1 MSTQHALG
9 ESGLDFISPIGEN
22 DKWKWVNSPNYHYIF
37 RKADGLF
44 LRWGK
49 THEDDPQWSPIG
61 AELADVE
68 ISKNGCPKA
77 WSNGTG
83 NGAGNSTS
91 GNPDKPFPSQSCPYC
106 YKSNTTAEPENMS
119 LDTFKTIIRKIGP
132 QLTQVALGL
141 TGVQTNPDLIP
152 IMQHCRNVGV
162 VPNYTLSG
170 VDLTDEIAEATGR
183 LAGAVAVSY
192 HGDWGLCRNTIER
205 MSKAGVKQVNI
216 HAVTTDKE
224 TLVELIHQIKMVQ
237 GRPDFKL
244 NALVFLSLKPKG
256 RAARMHNIS
265 EQDLVE
271 VVNMA
276 RVLDIGVG
284 FDSCSAHRALAI
296 YGKEQE
302 QYIEPCESSL
312 FSGFV
317 DVYGM
322 FHPCSFA
329 EGEVEFPQGIYI
341 PGQENFRR
349 DVWMAPEVVQW
360 RDNLL
365 KLGRTCPLFGART

>member
-1 MSTQHALG
+1 MSD
-9 ESGLDFISPIGEN
+9 LDFVTPWGEN
-22 DKWKWVNSPNYHYIF
+22 DKWKWVRSADYNYDF
-37 RKADGLF
+37 RKSDGLF

-49 THEDDPQWSPIG
+49 DFKDDPQWSSIG
-61 AELADVE
+61 PELLDIE
-68 ISKNGCPKA
+68 LSKNGCP
-77 WSNGTG
+77 NG
-83 NGAGNSTS
+83 
-91 GNPDKPFPSQSCPYC
+91 CRYC

-132 QLTQVALGL
+132 QLCQIALGL

-205 MSKAGVKQVNI
+205 MVKAGVKQVNI
-216 HAVTTDKE
+216 HAVTTDKA
-224 TLVELIHQIKMVQ
+224 TLVELIHQIKMAQ
-237 GRPDFKL
+237 ERPDFKL

-256 RAARMHNIS
+256 RAARMHNIFD
-265 EQDLVE
+265 EDLKE
-271 VVNMA
+271 VVNLA

-312 FSGFV
+312 FSAFCN
-317 DVYGM
+317 VYGM
-322 FHPCSFA
+322 FYPCSFA
-329 EGEVEFPQGIYI
+329 EGETEFPNGIYI

-349 DVWMAPEVVQW
+349 DVWMSPEVVQW
-360 RDNLL
+360 RGNLL
-365 KLGRTCPLFGART
+365 KRGRTCPLFGENAK

>member
-1 MSTQHALG
+1 MG
-9 ESGLDFISPIGEN
+9 DLDFVTPWGEN
-22 DKWKWVNSPNYHYIF
+22 ADWKWVNSPDYHYIF

-49 THEDDPQWSPIG
+49 TEEGDPQWSPLG
-61 AELADVE
+61 PELVDVE
-68 ISKNGCPKA
+68 LSKNGCPKSWVEKTA
-77 WSNGTG
+77 NGDVG
-83 NGAGNSTS
+83 LR
-91 GNPDKPFPSQSCPYC
+91 SCPYC
-106 YKSNTTAEPENMS
+106 YKSNTTAEPVNMT
-119 LDTFKTIIRKIGP
+119 LATFKTIIRKIGP
-132 QLTQVALGL
+132 QLCQIALGL

-205 MSKAGVKQVNI
+205 MSRAGVKQVNI

-224 TLVELIHQIKMVQ
+224 TLTELIHQIKMAQ
-237 GRPDFKL
+237 ERPDFKL

-256 RAARMHNIS
+256 RAAKMHNIS

-271 VVNMA
+271 VVNTA
-276 RVLDIGVG
+276 RVLNVGVG

-296 YGKEQE
+296 YGKSQE
-302 QYIEPCESSL
+302 QYIEPCEAACMS
-312 FSGFV
+312 FYV
-317 DVYGM
+317 DVYGNGY
-322 FHPCSFA
+322 PCSFA
-329 EGEVEFPQGIYI
+329 EGETEFPNGIYI
-341 PGQENFRR
+341 LGQENFRR
-349 DVWMAPEVVQW
+349 DVWMSPEVVQW
-360 RDNLL
+360 REKLL
-365 KLGRTCPLFGART
+365 ANGRRCPLFEARGGMVSGSPWLLGEKA